1 MNEALSILRE
11 KKKKTVKWDKKKKKK
26 IVARRLQTAQ
36 GEIKHGIFW
45 RSLVQCAARR
55 SFYHLKKQCL
65 PLTKSKIHI
74 FLSRTK
80 NTFISAVSKRFSGLS
95 GHVTHL

>member
-1 MNEALSILRE
+1 MNEALSILR
-11 KKKKTVKWDKKKKKK
+11 KKTKYQLSEIKKKK
-26 IVARRLQTAQ
+26 IVAKRLQTAQ

-55 SFYHLKKQCL
+55 SFYHLKKQRL

-80 NTFISAVSKRFSGLS
+80 TTFISAVSKRFSGLS
-95 GHVTHL
+95 GHVSHL

>member
-1 MNEALSILRE
+1 MNEALSILR
-11 KKKKTVKWDKKKKKK
+11 KKTKYQLSEIKKK
-26 IVARRLQTAQ
+26 IVAKRLQTAQ

-45 RSLVQCAARR
+45 RSLVQCAAQR

-65 PLTKSKIHI
+65 PLTKRKIHI

>member
-1 MNEALSILRE
+1 MNEALSILR
-11 KKKKTVKWDKKKKKK
+11 KKTKYQLSEIKNKKK
-26 IVARRLQTAQ
+26 IVAKRLQTAQ

-65 PLTKSKIHI
+65 PLTKKAKFTFFSLEQRI
-74 FLSRTK
+74 LSFQRSLK
-80 NTFISAVSKRFSGLS
+80 GSRAYPVM
-95 GHVTHL
+95 